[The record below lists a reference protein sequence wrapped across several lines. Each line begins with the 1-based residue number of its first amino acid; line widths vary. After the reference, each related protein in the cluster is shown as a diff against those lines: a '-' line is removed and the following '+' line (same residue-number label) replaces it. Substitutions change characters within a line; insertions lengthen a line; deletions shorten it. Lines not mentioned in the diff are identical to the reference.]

1 MASTYVNDLRL
12 EEIGSGEQSTTWGT
26 TTNTNLELIAE
37 AFGYATEAITED
49 ADTFS
54 TTIADGATDPGRA
67 LYLKYTGTLD
77 SVCTVSLLP
86 NTVCKLWIIENAT
99 TGGYNISMKQGS
111 GSEVVVP
118 NGHVKVIY
126 TDGNSSSAA
135 VTDAFIDLNLNNLII
150 KNPATSSSPATL
162 LLQTGDTDVA
172 VNDVLGKLQF
182 QAPDE
187 GTGTDAILVAA
198 EVAAV
203 SEGDFSS
210 SSNATKLSFRTGA
223 SEAATTAATE
233 KMAISSVGNVTIKN
247 TATGDDTPVTL
258 LLRTGETDIAA
269 SDVLGKIQ
277 FQAPDEGTGGDA
289 QMIAAEVAA
298 VSEGDFS
305 STSNATKLSF
315 KTGASEAAT
324 EKMSISSVG
333 NVTIKNTATGDDT
346 PVTLLLQ
353 TGETAITAND
363 VLGKI
368 QFQAPD
374 EAGGTDAILVSAEVA
389 AVAEGT
395 FEADNNATKLSFK
408 TGASEAATEKMSLSS
423 GGDLSVSNDVKLASD
438 AAVLGFGADN
448 DVTLTHVADTG
459 LLLNSTRQLQFNDAS
474 QNITAPNATTLDI
487 NATDEVEINAT
498 NIDLNGSVD
507 LNTVSAVQTYK
518 AGQSF
523 FQGRTAA
530 NVYYETDSRGFYT
543 YYNAD
548 NYTRMLAFNTAGG
561 DPVWQSRSGGGT
573 IRSEIESN
581 GDFQSATNSYGST
594 SDARLKEHITDS
606 GSQWND
612 VKAMRVRKYSF
623 IADKTSGPTQ
633 IGVIAQELE
642 ASGMNGLVKTKPYMN
657 PPADG
662 DGPDE
667 PVLDSDGNAT
677 NYKTVKYSVLHMKA
691 IKALQEAM
699 ERIEALEAK
708 VASLGG

>member
-126 TDGNSSSAA
+126 TDGGGGTAA

-258 LLRTGETDIAA
+258 LLQTGETDIAA

-277 FQAPDEGTGGDA
+277 FQAPDEGTGTDA
-289 QMIAAEVAA
+289 ILVAAEVAA

-324 EKMSISSVG
+324 EKMS
-333 NVTIKNTATGDDT
+333 
-346 PVTLLLQ
+346 
-353 TGETAITAND
+353 
-363 VLGKI
+363 
-368 QFQAPD
+368 
-374 EAGGTDAILVSAEVA
+374 
-389 AVAEGT
+389 
-395 FEADNNATKLSFK
+395 
-408 TGASEAATEKMSLSS
+408 LSS
-423 GGDLSVSNDVKLASD
+423 GGNLTVSGTYNGGGLMTTGGNIVIPDSGYIGSASD
-438 AAVLGFGADN
+438 TDAVQINSAGNVYLTQGFRIEAG
-448 DVTLTHVADTG
+448 DTS
-459 LLLNSTRQLQFNDAS
+459 LNSFYERGVIYMGRNQ
-474 QNITAPNATTLDI
+474 
-487 NATDEVEINAT
+487 
-498 NIDLNGSVD
+498 
-507 LNTVSAVQTYK
+507 
-518 AGQSF
+518 AG
-523 FQGRTAA
+523 
-530 NVYYETDSRGFYT
+530 
-543 YYNAD
+543 D
-548 NYTRMLAFNTAGG
+548 NYTDMDGKGIIIYDDQGTAGTTFIRMLVANGTTAG
-561 DPVWQSRSGGGT
+561 DPVWQNKLSGT
-573 IRSEIESN
+573 IKSEIEVS
-581 GDFQSATNSYGST
+581 GDFLSATNSYAST

-612 VKAMRVRKYSF
+612 IKAMRVRKYSF
-623 IADKTSGPTQ
+623 KEEKVDAPNM

-642 ASGMNGLVKTKPYMN
+642 SAGMGKLVKTHLESN
-657 PPADG
+657 PADDGG
-662 DGPDE
+662 DE
-667 PVLDSDGNAT
+667 VPVLDSSGNQ
-677 NYKTVKYSVLHMKA
+677 KSFKSVKYSVIHMKA
-691 IKALQEAM
+691 LKALQEAM

>member
-99 TGGYNISMKQGS
+99 SGGYNISMKQGS

-126 TDGNSSSAA
+126 SDGAGAGAA
-135 VTDAFIDLNLNNLII
+135 ITDAFIDLNLNNLII

-172 VNDVLGKLQF
+172 ADDVLGKIQF

-210 SSNATKLSFRTGA
+210 SSNATKLSFKTGA
-223 SEAATTAATE
+223 SEAAAE
-233 KMAISSVGNVTIKN
+233 KMTLTSGGALTLPTDSSAIKFGADADVTVTHSADVGLVFKN
-247 TATGDDTPVTL
+247 TNTGDDKPFVLTL
-258 LLRTGETDIAA
+258 QTGETDIIA
-269 SDVLGKIQ
+269 DEELGKIQ
-277 FQAPDEGTGGDA
+277 FQAPDESGGTDA
-289 QMIAAEVAA
+289 ILVAAEVAA
-298 VSEGDFS
+298 VSEG
-305 STSNATKLSF
+305 
-315 KTGASEAAT
+315 
-324 EKMSISSVG
+324 
-333 NVTIKNTATGDDT
+333 
-346 PVTLLLQ
+346 
-353 TGETAITAND
+353 
-363 VLGKI
+363 
-368 QFQAPD
+368 
-374 EAGGTDAILVSAEVA
+374 
-389 AVAEGT
+389 T
-395 FEADNNATKLSFK
+395 FAADNNATKLSFR
-408 TGASEAATEKMSLSS
+408 TAASEAASEKMSLSS
-423 GGDLSVSNDVKLASD
+423 GGNLTVSGTYNGGGLMTTGGNIVIPNNGYIGTASD
-438 AAVLGFGADN
+438 TDAVQINSTGNVYLTQGFRIEAG
-448 DVTLTHVADTG
+448 DTS
-459 LLLNSTRQLQFNDAS
+459 LNSFYERGV
-474 QNITAPNATTLDI
+474 I
-487 NATDEVEINAT
+487 
-498 NIDLNGSVD
+498 
-507 LNTVSAVQTYK
+507 YM
-518 AGQSF
+518 
-523 FQGRTAA
+523 GRNQA
-530 NVYYETDSRGFYT
+530 N
-543 YYNAD
+543 D
-548 NYTRMLAFNTAGG
+548 NYTDMDGKGIIIYDDQGTDGTTFTKMVVANGTSAG
-561 DPVWQSRSGGGT
+561 DPVWQNKVSGT
-573 IRSEIESN
+573 LKSEIEVN
-581 GDFQSATNSYGST
+581 GDFMSATNSYGST
-594 SDARLKEHITDS
+594 SDARLKEHIVDS

-612 VKAMRVRKYSF
+612 IKAMRVRKYSY

-642 ASGMNGLVKTKPYMN
+642 SAGMDKLVKTHLEFN
-657 PPADG
+657 PADDGG
-662 DGPDE
+662 DDV
-667 PVLDSDGNAT
+667 PVLDSSGNQ
-677 NYKTVKYSVLHMKA
+677 KSFKSVKYSVIHMKA
-691 IKALQEAM
+691 LKALQEAM

>member
-258 LLRTGETDIAA
+258 LL
-269 SDVLGKIQ
+269 
-277 FQAPDEGTGGDA
+277 
-289 QMIAAEVAA
+289 
-298 VSEGDFS
+298 
-305 STSNATKLSF
+305 
-315 KTGASEAAT
+315 
-324 EKMSISSVG
+324 
-333 NVTIKNTATGDDT
+333 
-346 PVTLLLQ
+346 Q

-561 DPVWQSRSGGGT
+561 DPVWQSRSGGGI

-708 VASLGG
+708 VARLGG

>member
-187 GTGTDAILVAA
+187 GTG
-198 EVAAV
+198 
-203 SEGDFSS
+203 
-210 SSNATKLSFRTGA
+210 
-223 SEAATTAATE
+223 
-233 KMAISSVGNVTIKN
+233 
-247 TATGDDTPVTL
+247 
-258 LLRTGETDIAA
+258 
-269 SDVLGKIQ
+269 
-277 FQAPDEGTGGDA
+277 GDA

-305 STSNATKLSF
+305 STS
-315 KTGASEAAT
+315 
-324 EKMSISSVG
+324 
-333 NVTIKNTATGDDT
+333 
-346 PVTLLLQ
+346 
-353 TGETAITAND
+353 
-363 VLGKI
+363 
-368 QFQAPD
+368 
-374 EAGGTDAILVSAEVA
+374 
-389 AVAEGT
+389 
-395 FEADNNATKLSFK
+395 NATKLSFK

-530 NVYYETDSRGFYT
+530 NVYYETDSRGFYA

-573 IRSEIESN
+573 IRSEIESS
-581 GDFQSATNSYGST
+581 GDFLSATNSYAST

-612 VKAMRVRKYSF
+612 IKAMRVRKYSF

>member
-233 KMAISSVGNVTIKN
+233 KMA
-247 TATGDDTPVTL
+247 
-258 LLRTGETDIAA
+258 
-269 SDVLGKIQ
+269 
-277 FQAPDEGTGGDA
+277 
-289 QMIAAEVAA
+289 
-298 VSEGDFS
+298 
-305 STSNATKLSF
+305 
-315 KTGASEAAT
+315 
-324 EKMSISSVG
+324 ISSVG

>member
-126 TDGNSSSAA
+126 TDGGGTTAA

-258 LLRTGETDIAA
+258 LLQTGETDIAA

-324 EKMSISSVG
+324 EKMS
-333 NVTIKNTATGDDT
+333 
-346 PVTLLLQ
+346 
-353 TGETAITAND
+353 
-363 VLGKI
+363 
-368 QFQAPD
+368 
-374 EAGGTDAILVSAEVA
+374 
-389 AVAEGT
+389 
-395 FEADNNATKLSFK
+395 
-408 TGASEAATEKMSLSS
+408 LSS
-423 GGDLSVSNDVKLASD
+423 GGNLTVSGTYNGGGLMTTGGNIVIPNSGYIGSASD
-438 AAVLGFGADN
+438 TDAVQINSTGNVYLTQGFRIEAG
-448 DVTLTHVADTG
+448 DTS
-459 LLLNSTRQLQFNDAS
+459 LNSF
-474 QNITAPNATTLDI
+474 
-487 NATDEVEINAT
+487 
-498 NIDLNGSVD
+498 
-507 LNTVSAVQTYK
+507 
-518 AGQSF
+518 
-523 FQGRTAA
+523 
-530 NVYYETDSRGFYT
+530 YERGFIYMGR
-543 YYNAD
+543 NQAGD
-548 NYTRMLAFNTAGG
+548 NYTDMDGKGIIIYDDQGTDGTTFTKMVVANGTTAG
-561 DPVWQSRSGGGT
+561 DPVWQNKVSGT
-573 IRSEIESN
+573 IKSEIEVN
-581 GDFQSATNSYGST
+581 GDFQSATNSYGAT
-594 SDARLKEHITDS
+594 SDLNLKENIVDS

-612 VKAMRVRKYSF
+612 IKAMRVRKFSF
-623 IADKTSGPTQ
+623 KEESADAPNM

-642 ASGMNGLVKTKPYMN
+642 SAGMNKLVKTHLEFN
-657 PPADG
+657 PADDGG
-662 DGPDE
+662 DDV
-667 PVLDSDGNAT
+667 PVLDSSGNQ
-677 NYKTVKYSVLHMKA
+677 KSHKSVKYSVIHMKA
-691 IKALQEAM
+691 LKALQEAM

>member
-54 TTIADGATDPGRA
+54 TTIADGATEPGRA

-233 KMAISSVGNVTIKN
+233 KMA
-247 TATGDDTPVTL
+247 
-258 LLRTGETDIAA
+258 
-269 SDVLGKIQ
+269 
-277 FQAPDEGTGGDA
+277 
-289 QMIAAEVAA
+289 
-298 VSEGDFS
+298 
-305 STSNATKLSF
+305 
-315 KTGASEAAT
+315 
-324 EKMSISSVG
+324 ISSVG

-530 NVYYETDSRGFYT
+530 NVYYETDSRGFYA

-548 NYTRMLAFNTAGG
+548 NYTRMLAFNAAGG

>member
-126 TDGNSSSAA
+126 TDGGGTTAA

-324 EKMSISSVG
+324 EKMS
-333 NVTIKNTATGDDT
+333 
-346 PVTLLLQ
+346 
-353 TGETAITAND
+353 
-363 VLGKI
+363 
-368 QFQAPD
+368 
-374 EAGGTDAILVSAEVA
+374 
-389 AVAEGT
+389 
-395 FEADNNATKLSFK
+395 
-408 TGASEAATEKMSLSS
+408 LSS
-423 GGDLSVSNDVKLASD
+423 GGNLTLPTDG
-438 AAVLGFGADN
+438 AVVGFGAN
-448 DVTLTHVADTG
+448 SDVTLTHVHNTG
-459 LLLNSTRQLQFNDAS
+459 LLLNSTMQLQFNDAS
-474 QNITAPNATTLDI
+474 QNIKAPNATTLDI

-530 NVYYETDSRGFYT
+530 NVYYETDARGFYT
-543 YYNAD
+543 YYDAD
-548 NYTRMLAFNTAGG
+548 DYTRMLAYNTAGG

-667 PVLDSDGNAT
+667 PVLNSDGNAT

>member
-1 MASTYVNDLRL
+1 
-12 EEIGSGEQSTTWGT
+12 
-26 TTNTNLELIAE
+26 
-37 AFGYATEAITED
+37 
-49 ADTFS
+49 
-54 TTIADGATDPGRA
+54 
-67 LYLKYTGTLD
+67 
-77 SVCTVSLLP
+77 
-86 NTVCKLWIIENAT
+86 
-99 TGGYNISMKQGS
+99 MKQGS

-126 TDGNSSSAA
+126 TDGGGTTAA

-324 EKMSISSVG
+324 EKMS
-333 NVTIKNTATGDDT
+333 
-346 PVTLLLQ
+346 
-353 TGETAITAND
+353 
-363 VLGKI
+363 
-368 QFQAPD
+368 
-374 EAGGTDAILVSAEVA
+374 
-389 AVAEGT
+389 
-395 FEADNNATKLSFK
+395 
-408 TGASEAATEKMSLSS
+408 LSS
-423 GGDLSVSNDVKLASD
+423 GGNLTVSGTYNGGGLMTTGGNIVIPDSGYIGSASD
-438 AAVLGFGADN
+438 TDAVQINSAGNVYLTQGFRIEAG
-448 DVTLTHVADTG
+448 DTS
-459 LLLNSTRQLQFNDAS
+459 LNSFYERGVIYMGRNQ
-474 QNITAPNATTLDI
+474 
-487 NATDEVEINAT
+487 
-498 NIDLNGSVD
+498 
-507 LNTVSAVQTYK
+507 
-518 AGQSF
+518 AG
-523 FQGRTAA
+523 
-530 NVYYETDSRGFYT
+530 
-543 YYNAD
+543 D
-548 NYTRMLAFNTAGG
+548 NYTDMDGKGIIIYDDQGTAGTTFIRMLVANGTTAG
-561 DPVWQSRSGGGT
+561 DPVWQNKLSGT
-573 IRSEIESN
+573 IKSEIEVS
-581 GDFQSATNSYGST
+581 GDFLSATNSYAST

-612 VKAMRVRKYSF
+612 IKAMRVRKYSF
-623 IADKTSGPTQ
+623 KEEKVDAPNM

-642 ASGMNGLVKTKPYMN
+642 SAGMGKLVKTHLESN
-657 PPADG
+657 PADDGG
-662 DGPDE
+662 DE
-667 PVLDSDGNAT
+667 VPVLDSSGNQ
-677 NYKTVKYSVLHMKA
+677 KSFKSVKYSVIHMKA
-691 IKALQEAM
+691 LKALQEAM

>member
-126 TDGNSSSAA
+126 TDGGGTTAA

-324 EKMSISSVG
+324 EKMS
-333 NVTIKNTATGDDT
+333 
-346 PVTLLLQ
+346 
-353 TGETAITAND
+353 
-363 VLGKI
+363 
-368 QFQAPD
+368 
-374 EAGGTDAILVSAEVA
+374 
-389 AVAEGT
+389 
-395 FEADNNATKLSFK
+395 
-408 TGASEAATEKMSLSS
+408 LSS
-423 GGDLSVSNDVKLASD
+423 GGNLTVSGTYNGGGLMTTGGNIVIPNSGYIGSASD
-438 AAVLGFGADN
+438 TDAVQINSTGNVYLTQGFRIEAG
-448 DVTLTHVADTG
+448 DTS
-459 LLLNSTRQLQFNDAS
+459 LNSF
-474 QNITAPNATTLDI
+474 
-487 NATDEVEINAT
+487 
-498 NIDLNGSVD
+498 
-507 LNTVSAVQTYK
+507 
-518 AGQSF
+518 
-523 FQGRTAA
+523 
-530 NVYYETDSRGFYT
+530 YERGFIYMGR
-543 YYNAD
+543 NQAGD
-548 NYTRMLAFNTAGG
+548 NYTDMDGKGIIIYDDQGTDGTTFTKMVVANGTTAG
-561 DPVWQSRSGGGT
+561 DPVWQNKVSGT
-573 IRSEIESN
+573 IKSEIEVN
-581 GDFQSATNSYGST
+581 GDFQSATNSYGAT
-594 SDARLKEHITDS
+594 SDLNLKENIVDS

-612 VKAMRVRKYSF
+612 IKAMRVRKFSF
-623 IADKTSGPTQ
+623 KEESADAPNM

-642 ASGMNGLVKTKPYMN
+642 SAGMNKLVKTHLEFN
-657 PPADG
+657 PADDGG
-662 DGPDE
+662 DDV
-667 PVLDSDGNAT
+667 PVLDSSGNQ
-677 NYKTVKYSVLHMKA
+677 KSHKSVKYSVIHMKA
-691 IKALQEAM
+691 LKALQEAM

>member
-258 LLRTGETDIAA
+258 LL
-269 SDVLGKIQ
+269 
-277 FQAPDEGTGGDA
+277 
-289 QMIAAEVAA
+289 
-298 VSEGDFS
+298 
-305 STSNATKLSF
+305 
-315 KTGASEAAT
+315 
-324 EKMSISSVG
+324 
-333 NVTIKNTATGDDT
+333 
-346 PVTLLLQ
+346 Q

-530 NVYYETDSRGFYT
+530 NVYYETDSRGFYA

-548 NYTRMLAFNTAGG
+548 NYTRMLAFNAAGG

-573 IRSEIESN
+573 IRSEIESS
-581 GDFQSATNSYGST
+581 GDFLSATNSYAST

-612 VKAMRVRKYSF
+612 IKAMRVRKYSF

-691 IKALQEAM
+691 LKALQEAM

>member
-54 TTIADGATDPGRA
+54 TTIADGATEPGRA

-530 NVYYETDSRGFYT
+530 NVYYETDSRGFYA

-548 NYTRMLAFNTAGG
+548 NYTRMLAFNAAGG

-573 IRSEIESN
+573 IRSEIESS
-581 GDFQSATNSYGST
+581 GDFLSATNSYAST

-612 VKAMRVRKYSF
+612 IKAMRVRKYSF
-623 IADKTSGPTQ
+623 KEEKVDAPNM

-642 ASGMNGLVKTKPYMN
+642 SAGMGKLVKTHLESN
-657 PPADG
+657 PANDG
-662 DGPDE
+662 GDE
-667 PVLDSDGNAT
+667 VPVLDSSGNQ
-677 NYKTVKYSVLHMKA
+677 KSFKSVKYSVIHMKA
-691 IKALQEAM
+691 LKALQEAM
-699 ERIEALEAK
+699 DRIEALEAK